1 MLQQREPSNFG
12 PPQVVVP
19 DETKEPS
26 IANPK
31 PKKVKDPELERL
43 DLQRKLLVASGR
55 WKTKVEELNQEVT
68 LALESA
74 AAFEECNEV
83 AGLLRA
89 RLERMYALL
98 PSGGQN
104 ACKFPP
110 DTEAAKFDRSRCRDN
125 LSPLSSNRLKAL
137 DAPTKASIQD
147 YEKTMVS
154 AEQAVNKALN
164 LLNKTS
170 TELQVQLEKEKA
182 REQRLEQLR
191 SKRAS
196 ESLKAIKQARDAG
209 RAEADQEA
217 PAEDDEEEA
226 VGIPGEDEDHDDDGS
241 GSSHESESGADGSA
255 SPSASD
261 ADMDDEGKAAKA
273 ATGGNGKGK
282 RPAKAAKQDK
292 ATPAEPQR
300 EFVVVV
306 VVSSYC

>member
-1 MLQQREPSNFG
+1 MQLRLSLPGVSSSFGLAVPKTPRRRGVPAPVRCCSRGSHPNFG
-12 PPQVVVP
+12 PPQVVAP
-19 DETKEPS
+19 EETKEPN

-55 WKTKVEELNQEVT
+55 WKTKVEELSQEVT

-83 AGLLRA
+83 AGLLRARLERMYALLPSGGQNACKFPPDTEAAKFDRLRA

-147 YEKTMVS
+147 YEKTMVG
-154 AEQAVNKALN
+154 AKQAVNKALN
-164 LLNKTS
+164 LLDKTS
-170 TELQVQLEKEKA
+170 TELQVQQEKDKA
-182 REQRLEQLR
+182 REQRLSNSAPNVLQ
-191 SKRAS
+191 
-196 ESLKAIKQARDAG
+196 SL
-209 RAEADQEA
+209 
-217 PAEDDEEEA
+217 
-226 VGIPGEDEDHDDDGS
+226 
-241 GSSHESESGADGSA
+241 
-255 SPSASD
+255 
-261 ADMDDEGKAAKA
+261 
-273 ATGGNGKGK
+273 
-282 RPAKAAKQDK
+282 
-292 ATPAEPQR
+292 
-300 EFVVVV
+300 
-306 VVSSYC
+306 

>member
-1 MLQQREPSNFG
+1 MCRRRYGAAAEGATQTLVRRKWWRRRRP
-12 PPQVVVP
+12 
-19 DETKEPS
+19 KEPN

-55 WKTKVEELNQEVT
+55 WKTKVEELSQEVT

-147 YEKTMVS
+147 YEKTMVG
-154 AEQAVNKALN
+154 AKQAVNKALN
-164 LLNKTS
+164 LLDKTS
-170 TELQVQLEKEKA
+170 TELQVQQEKDKA
-182 REQRLEQLR
+182 REQRLSNSAPNVLQ
-191 SKRAS
+191 
-196 ESLKAIKQARDAG
+196 SL
-209 RAEADQEA
+209 
-217 PAEDDEEEA
+217 
-226 VGIPGEDEDHDDDGS
+226 
-241 GSSHESESGADGSA
+241 
-255 SPSASD
+255 
-261 ADMDDEGKAAKA
+261 
-273 ATGGNGKGK
+273 
-282 RPAKAAKQDK
+282 
-292 ATPAEPQR
+292 
-300 EFVVVV
+300 
-306 VVSSYC
+306 